1 MVTGPGKFLKS
12 TAGPTTMVK
21 TERILSFKQNHLEPM
36 NSTISSGQKPFTLKS
51 PESLKQSG
59 SFKIADKLKD
69 YMLLV
74 KFNRRLMVVFS
85 AVISYLLAPLSQI
98 YDWKAIIL
106 LSVGG
111 MLVTGS
117 ANALNQAMEK
127 HTDAMMK
134 RTAGRPVASGRM
146 TPAEATSFAIICGLA
161 GTMLLWH
168 FNYLTALLSLFSL
181 FFYAFIYTPL
191 KKVSS
196 VSVLAGAIPG
206 AMPCLIGWAAGN
218 DSLSAG
224 GWILFAIQFFWQF
237 PHFWAIAWIAHKDY
251 SAAGF
256 KLLPS
261 GEGQTKY
268 SALQAVIY
276 SLLLLPV
283 GFLPYFNG
291 MSGSIS
297 LIVVLIANFFMIA
310 QCVRLYRGMSVQAA
324 RRVMFGSYI
333 YLPVVLLAL
342 LIDKV
347 VN

>member
-1 MVTGPGKFLKS
+1 
-12 TAGPTTMVK
+12 
-21 TERILSFKQNHLEPM
+21 M
-36 NSTISSGQKPFTLKS
+36 NNTISSGDKPIFLKS
-51 PESLKQSG
+51 PDTIKQSG
-59 SFKIADKLKD
+59 SFKIAEKLRD

-74 KFNRRLMVVFS
+74 KFNLSFMVVFS
-85 AVISYLLAPLSQI
+85 AVISFLLAPMVKGF
-98 YDWKAIIL
+98 DWISIIR

-127 HTDAMMK
+127 QTDAIMK
-134 RTAGRPVASGRM
+134 RTANRPVASGRM
-146 TPAEATSFAIICGLA
+146 SVSEATSFAVICGLA
-161 GTMLLWH
+161 GSMLLWH
-168 FNYLTALLSLFSL
+168 FNFLTALLSVFSL

-218 DSLSAG
+218 DGLSAG
-224 GWILFAIQFFWQF
+224 GWILFALQFFWQF

-251 SAAGF
+251 TAAGF

-261 GEGQTKY
+261 GDGQTKY

-283 GFLPYFNG
+283 GILPYFNG
-291 MSGSIS
+291 MSGLVS
-297 LIVVLIANFFMIA
+297 LVIVLVANFFMIG
-310 QCVRLYRGMSVQAA
+310 QCVRLYKEMTVQAA
-324 RRVMFGSYI
+324 RRVMFSSYI

-347 VN
+347 AN

>member
-1 MVTGPGKFLKS
+1 
-12 TAGPTTMVK
+12 
-21 TERILSFKQNHLEPM
+21 
-36 NSTISSGQKPFTLKS
+36 
-51 PESLKQSG
+51 
-59 SFKIADKLKD
+59 
-69 YMLLV
+69 
-74 KFNRRLMVVFS
+74 MVVFS
-85 AVISYLLAPLSQI
+85 AVVSYLLAPLVTGF
-98 YDWKAIIL
+98 DLKAIL
-106 LSVGG
+106 LLFVGG

-117 ANALNQAMEK
+117 ANAINQALEK
-127 HTDAMMK
+127 DTDAIMK

-146 TPAEATSFAIICGLA
+146 TVAEAMSFAVICGLT
-161 GTMLLWH
+161 GVMLLWH
-168 FNYLTALLSLFSL
+168 FNFLTAALSLFGL

-196 VSVLAGAIPG
+196 VAVLAGAVPG

-224 GWILFAIQFFWQF
+224 GWILFALQFFWQF

-261 GEGQTKY
+261 GDGQTKY

-276 SLLLLPV
+276 SLVLLPV
-283 GFLPYFNG
+283 GVMPYFNG
-291 MSGSIS
+291 MSGVVS
-297 LIVVLIANFFMIA
+297 LFIVLIANLFMIGT
-310 QCVRLYRGMSVQAA
+310 CVRLYLDMTSRAA

-347 VN
+347 HVLN